1 MNSLRGYF
9 NTSCKS
15 GREIFNLECK
25 RNEIIMISVKK
36 VQGYLHKRFETWMV
50 LKFNKVNSITE
61 LNNKASMYTNYI
73 YTLNITNDTN
83 CFINDRRWRDG
94 THLGFLRPDQ
104 RAYSFIT
111 NLFQPRR
118 EYLPYQGLPKWRIH
132 YFAVPRESLSC
143 LLHPCLLSWPRSVHL
158 FSQV

>member
-1 MNSLRGYF
+1 
-9 NTSCKS
+9 
-15 GREIFNLECK
+15 
-25 RNEIIMISVKK
+25 
-36 VQGYLHKRFETWMV
+36 MV
-50 LKFNKVNSITE
+50 LKLNKVNSLTE

-111 NLFQPRR
+111 NLFNLVVNTNPIRVYQNGGSIILLCPVNR
-118 EYLPYQGLPKWRIH
+118 YLVSSIPACSADPAPFTSFLKFNGCPAWLRSDTGSTRCFYFHTCQGQLNSGSGFH
-132 YFAVPRESLSC
+132 
-143 LLHPCLLSWPRSVHL
+143 
-158 FSQV
+158 

>member
-9 NTSCKS
+9 NNSFKS

-50 LKFNKVNSITE
+50 LKLNKVNSITE

-73 YTLNITNDTN
+73 YTLNITNDAN
-83 CFINDRRWRDG
+83 CFINEAVDRRNTSGVSPPWSAG
-94 THLGFLRPDQ
+94 VFFHNQLV
-104 RAYSFIT
+104 
-111 NLFQPRR
+111 QPRR